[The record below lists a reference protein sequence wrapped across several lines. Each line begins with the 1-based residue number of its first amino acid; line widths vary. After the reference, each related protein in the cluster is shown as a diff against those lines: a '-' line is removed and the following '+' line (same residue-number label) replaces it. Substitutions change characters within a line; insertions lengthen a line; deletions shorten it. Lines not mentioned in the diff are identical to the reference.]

1 MSVCER
7 SKTVTHPGRAEEGSA
22 SHGGGLAFEGLCSKN
37 GRLGGEWA
45 ALE

>member
-1 MSVCER
+1 VCVNGRGLVSER
-7 SKTVTHPGRAEEGSA
+7 GRAEEGRA
-22 SHGGGLAFEGLCSKN
+22 SHGRGLAFAGGLCSKN